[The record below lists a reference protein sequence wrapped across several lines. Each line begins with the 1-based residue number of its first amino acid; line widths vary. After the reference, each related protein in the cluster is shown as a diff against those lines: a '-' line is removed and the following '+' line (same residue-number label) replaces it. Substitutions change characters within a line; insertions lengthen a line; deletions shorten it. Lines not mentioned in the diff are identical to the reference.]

1 MLTAAHLLLAVLAA
15 SLTCGTEQLFWHAA
29 YVLINVAQVVAVLYL
44 ARENKFEADVEE
56 VCSCWC

>member
-1 MLTAAHLLLAVLAA
+1 MLAA